1 MVDMSLGNRLLLL
14 FRLTDCSHSFRF
26 LCDAFVSEAPGE
38 IAITVLELCEAGYLC
53 ANANGLQ
60 LSTKVVSALPD
71 ALSDVDNANADNEPI
86 EAASPDAFAF
96 GFDEEAAS
104 PDVIAPSPNEET
116 AIASDVEACSSA
128 EIAEPFDESVFT
140 SDVVAVLDGAA
151 EGASSFQ
158 SELPSSAT
166 TADASN
172 ELSFQ
177 EPTCSE
183 ESHEVEQ
190 LTLDVENAHEEPT
203 LAAPDAESDA
213 LEDTTDS
220 IPGAPTSEDVP
231 CIYSY
236 DPISVLNLS
245 KKAEAKLLEMGLA
258 GVRDLVAALGD
269 GDALQGTKPEIVD
282 AARLALR
289 RCAAVPSYS
298 FSMDQLD
305 TLIGLSGSTEFV
317 FDLFGSPIDVAALCE
332 RDGLEIEKCA
342 DDQCFQVPI
351 ETLQVA
357 PSKIRKLKR
366 IGCELVS
373 DVVLIGENDL
383 VEKYGFYP
391 QDASVICNQVEQL
404 REGEQRTKAREGGSL
419 AQFDRRLSTP
429 ALKAIRYVQGELER
443 MDYPVVR
450 EEAHVF
456 VAPLIVQLLR
466 EPRAVANGAMVKR
479 VMQQIDELPETKTA
493 LLEAI
498 WKRARA
504 AIASMTNNSR
514 SRIAV
519 EIPNAGC
526 WTLAAQLACRNYQ
539 GRCGVFDESSSR
551 MLCLQFEVR
560 NLESWLGE
568 LPPHVQRL
576 INLRLDG
583 AKNKECAE
591 VFNISKE
598 SAVKAI
604 RRILQQRPFIAE
616 ERYLGLFE
624 AYDMT
629 PAQFEQE
636 TGQSS
641 RVYRFLREISPVSP
655 AAKLPYGAAAACEQ
669 PVAADDQRATVSGD
683 TDIVEAGERLALK
696 RESLLEFVIRTKA
709 TDCEISVAAA
719 YDAYLDL
726 LSRHGLQQ
734 SDWVLFSAL
743 PQFDHYVENEMPIIA
758 SSYGTDID
766 SKMIRYYDVDAYD
779 YSVLNKLLGE
789 LAVRNVECG
798 VDLLFD
804 DEKIKAQRELLDL
817 RTADELYFAIC
828 RYCGEVQGVVAETYP
843 LIAFGNADRNAQV
856 KAVIREFGPASSW
869 VIAKE
874 YCREYGVPE
883 PIFEKSFLDPFESLR
898 QGSLYLVDA
907 DEADDVQVTFLKEE
921 LANAGSCCSFSLVK
935 NRFEVR
941 FSEQNVNLSDDALW
955 ERLGWR
961 RTEKL
966 LMKNGIDE
974 REYFSRLIDG
984 SNRFSLDD
992 AGFGDEVTTHSL
1004 FRSELEKRKRAFS
1017 IIEATDGEFWST
1029 EPLARLDT
1037 PITPD
1042 DMRDYVNSATRFM
1055 HEDVPYTVKSLRDAG
1070 FRHKLDTIED
1080 ELDIDKRFFESV
1092 LSEGYLNGA
1101 LKKTRLGDS
1110 TVFCRVDGS
1119 YSGSLF
1125 LQQVLREQEAFEVTD
1140 LVDYVRER
1148 YGIEVGESKL
1158 RQLIKRSGDYCY
1170 YHETL
1175 DMVFASVEAY
1185 GRKVSEWV

>member
-14 FRLTDCSHSFRF
+14 FRLTDCSHSFQF
-26 LCDAFVSEAPGE
+26 LCDAFASELPGE
-38 IAITVLELCEAGYLC
+38 IAIAVLELCEAGYLC

-71 ALSDVDNANADNEPI
+71 VLSDADNEFA
-86 EAASPDAFAF
+86 EAASPDSIALSTY
-96 GFDEEAAS
+96 EEASNAS
-104 PDVIAPSPNEET
+104 GVET
-116 AIASDVEACSSA
+116 CSSA
-128 EIAEPFDESVFT
+128 DMAEPFDESV
-140 SDVVAVLDGAA
+140 SASESVAVFDGDA
-151 EGASSFQ
+151 EGATSLQ
-158 SELPSSAT
+158 PELLFSAT
-166 TADASN
+166 ALDAPN
-172 ELSFQ
+172 ELSCQ
-177 EPTCSE
+177 ESACSE
-183 ESHEVEQ
+183 ESYEVEQ
-190 LTLDVENAHEEPT
+190 LTLDVENVQEEPT
-203 LAAPDAESDA
+203 PAAPDAEADVSRDV
-213 LEDTTDS
+213 TTS
-220 IPGAPTSEDVP
+220 IPGAPTSEDIP

-236 DPISVLNLS
+236 DRISVLNLS
-245 KKAEAKLLEMGLA
+245 KKAEAKLLELDLA
-258 GVRDLVAALGD
+258 SVRDLVAALGD
-269 GDALQGTKPEIVD
+269 ADALQGIKPEIVD
-282 AARLALR
+282 AARFALR
-289 RCAAVPSYS
+289 RCATIPSYS
-298 FSMDQLD
+298 FSVDQLD
-305 TLIGLSGSTEFV
+305 ALIGLSGSTEFV

-332 RDGLEIEKCA
+332 RDDLEIEKRA
-342 DDQCFQVPI
+342 DEQCLQVPI
-351 ETLQVA
+351 ESLQVA
-357 PSKIRKLKR
+357 ASKIRKLKR

-383 VEKYGFYP
+383 VGKYGFYP
-391 QDASVICNQVEQL
+391 QDASVIFNQVERL
-404 REGEQRTKAREGGSL
+404 REGEQQPRAQEGSSL
-419 AQFDRRLSTP
+419 AQFDRKLST
-429 ALKAIRYVQGELER
+429 AVLKVIRYVQGELER

-493 LLEAI
+493 LLETI

-514 SRIAV
+514 LWIAV

-539 GRCGVFDESSSR
+539 GRCEVFDELSSR

-560 NLESWLGE
+560 GLESWLGE
-568 LPPHVQRL
+568 LPSNVQRL

-591 VFNISKE
+591 AFNISKE
-598 SAVKAI
+598 GAVKAI

-655 AAKLPYGAAAACEQ
+655 AAKLPYGGTAVSEQQAAE
-669 PVAADDQRATVSGD
+669 DDQRPTVSGD
-683 TDIVEAGERLALK
+683 ADIVEAGERLAPK
-696 RESLLEFVIRTKA
+696 RQSLLEYVIRAKA

-719 YDAYLDL
+719 YDAYLEL
-726 LSRHGLQQ
+726 LSRHGLQR

-743 PQFDHYVENEMPIIA
+743 PQFDYYVENEIPIIV

-779 YSVLNKLLGE
+779 YSALSKLLGD

-798 VDLLFD
+798 VKLLFD
-804 DEKIKAQRELLDL
+804 DEKIKAQCELLDL

-828 RYCGEVQGVVAETYP
+828 RYCGEVQDVVAETYP

-856 KAVIREFGPASSW
+856 KAVIREFGPAPSRD
-869 VIAKE
+869 IAKE

-898 QGSLYLVDA
+898 QGSQYLVDA
-907 DEADDVQVTFLKEE
+907 DEVDDAQVTFLKEE

-941 FSEQNVNLSDDALW
+941 FSEQNVNLSDKALW
-955 ERLGWR
+955 EQLGWR

-966 LMKNGIDE
+966 LMKNGVDE
-974 REYFSRLIDG
+974 REYFSGLIDG
-984 SNRFSLDD
+984 SSRFSLDD
-992 AGFGDEVTTHSL
+992 AGFGDDVTTHSL
-1004 FRSELEKRKRAFS
+1004 FRSELEKRKRAFK

-1029 EPLARLDT
+1029 EPLARLST
-1037 PITPD
+1037 PIMPN
-1042 DMRDYVNSATRFM
+1042 DMRDYVNSAIRFM
-1055 HEDVPYTVKSLRDAG
+1055 QKDVPYTVKSLRDAG

-1080 ELDIDKRFFESV
+1080 ELDIGKRFFESV

-1101 LKKTRLGDS
+1101 LKKTRFGDS
-1110 TVFCRVDGS
+1110 TVFCRIDGS

-1125 LQQVLREQEAFEVTD
+1125 LQQVLREQEVFEVAD

-1148 YGIEVGESKL
+1148 YGIEMGESKL

-1170 YHETL
+1170 YCETV

-1185 GRKVSEWV
+1185 GRKVQEWL

>member
-104 PDVIAPSPNEET
+104 PDAIAPSPNEET

-151 EGASSFQ
+151 EGATSFQ

-166 TADASN
+166 AADASN

-190 LTLDVENAHEEPT
+190 LTLNVENAHEEPT

-258 GVRDLVAALGD
+258 SVRDLVAALGD

-282 AARLALR
+282 VARLALR

-298 FSMDQLD
+298 FSIDQLD

-342 DDQCFQVPI
+342 DEQCFQVPI
-351 ETLQVA
+351 ESLQVA
-357 PSKIRKLKR
+357 APKIRKLKR
-366 IGCELVS
+366 LGCELVS
-373 DVVLIGENDL
+373 DVVLIGEKDL
-383 VEKYGFYP
+383 VERYGFYP
-391 QDASVICNQVEQL
+391 QDAAVIFNQIEQL
-404 REGEQRTKAREGGSL
+404 EGEQPQAQEGSSL

-429 ALKAIRYVQGELER
+429 ALKVIRYVQGELER

-456 VAPLIVQLLR
+456 VAPLIVQLLQ

-493 LLEAI
+493 LLETI

-504 AIASMTNNSR
+504 TIASMTNNSR
-514 SRIAV
+514 LWIAV
-519 EIPNAGC
+519 EVPNAGC
-526 WTLAAQLACRNYQ
+526 WTLATQLACRNYQ
-539 GRCGVFDESSSR
+539 GRCEVFDELSSR

-560 NLESWLGE
+560 DLESWLGE

-591 VFNISKE
+591 AFKISKDN
-598 SAVKAI
+598 AVKAI

-616 ERYLGLFE
+616 ERYLGLYE

-641 RVYRFLREISPVSP
+641 RVYRFLREISPVSS
-655 AAKLPYGAAAACEQ
+655 AAKLPYGTAAAHEQ
-669 PVAADDQRATVSGD
+669 QASDEDQRATVSGD
-683 TDIVEAGERLALK
+683 TDIVEAGERLAPK
-696 RESLLEFVIRTKA
+696 RQSLLEYVIRTKA
-709 TDCEISVAAA
+709 TDYEISVTAA
-719 YDAYLDL
+719 YDAYLEL

-743 PQFDHYVENEMPIIA
+743 PQFDYYVENEIPIIV

-766 SKMIRYYDVDAYD
+766 CKMIRYYDVDAYD
-779 YSVLNKLLGE
+779 YSALNKLLGE

-798 VDLLFD
+798 IELLFN
-804 DEKIKAQRELLDL
+804 DERIKAQCELLDL

-828 RYCGEVQGVVAETYP
+828 RYCGEVQDVVAETYP

-856 KAVIREFGPASSW
+856 KAVIREFGPAPSW
-869 VIAKE
+869 AIAKE

-883 PIFEKSFLDPFESLR
+883 PVFEKSFLDPFESLR
-898 QGSLYLVDA
+898 QGSLYLADA
-907 DEADDVQVTFLKEE
+907 DEADDAQVAFLKEE

-935 NRFEVR
+935 SRFEVR
-941 FSEQNVNLSDDALW
+941 FSEQNVNLGDEALW

-966 LMKNGIDE
+966 LMKNSVDE
-974 REYFSRLIDG
+974 REYFSGLIDG
-984 SNRFSLDD
+984 SNRFSLND
-992 AGFGDEVTTHSL
+992 AGFGDDVTTHSL
-1004 FRSELEKRKRAFS
+1004 FRSELEKRKRAFA
-1017 IIEATDGEFWST
+1017 IIEANDGEFWST
-1029 EPLARLDT
+1029 EPFARLAT
-1037 PITPD
+1037 PIMPN
-1042 DMRDYVNSATRFM
+1042 DMRDYVNSAIRFM
-1055 HEDVPYTVKSLRDAG
+1055 QEDVPYTVKSLRDAG
-1070 FRHKLDTIED
+1070 FRHKLDSIED
-1080 ELDIDKRFFESV
+1080 ELDIDKHFFESV

-1101 LKKTRLGDS
+1101 LKKTRLGGS
-1110 TVFCRVDGS
+1110 TVFCRIDGS

-1125 LQQVLREQEAFEVTD
+1125 LQQVLREQEAFEVAD

-1170 YHETL
+1170 YCETV

-1185 GRKVSEWV
+1185 GRKVQEWL